1 MTYQELSKFAQWLR
15 RTHCNELVI
24 VSYCGFIK
32 RFENWFYE
40 AWAEPITL
48 ESIERTHALR
58 QWHAK
63 REPTATSSTLNR
75 ELMILGMFE
84 TWLKNPAPATERVAR
99 RMSTQVFVPS
109 EIVPSAI

>member
-48 ESIERTHALR
+48 ESIERTHALQ

-75 ELMILGMFE
+75 ELMILRMFE
-84 TWLKNPAPATERVAR
+84 TWLKNPTPATERIAR
-99 RMSTQVFVPS
+99 RMSTQVFC
-109 EIVPSAI
+109 AK